1 MGDPTSTPSSSSTP
15 TLASDLRATPDPNPP
30 AVRPADPVEFE
41 RLRWIEFESD
51 RLYLDVGIGPFSE
64 DETANHLPVAA
75 AVFAVGEPAVG
86 FVSLEIVDG
95 VAHVDQV
102 SVLPDHGRRGL
113 GRALLEAAV
122 GWAAASGYPALTLIT
137 YRDVPWNAPFYRTLG
152 FEEVTDL
159 SPGLAAI
166 RSHEEDAGLDSFG
179 PRLAMRRVL

>member
-1 MGDPTSTPSSSSTP
+1 
-15 TLASDLRATPDPNPP
+15 
-30 AVRPADPVEFE
+30 VEFE
-41 RLRWIEFESD
+41 HLRWIESESD
-51 RLYLDVGIGPFSE
+51 RLYLEVGIGPFLE

-75 AVFAVGEPAVG
+75 AVYAVGDPAVG

-102 SVLPDHGRRGL
+102 SVLPDHGRKGL

-122 GWAAASGYPALTLIT
+122 GWAAASGYPALTLLT

-152 FEEVTDL
+152 FEEITTL

-166 RSHEEDAGLDSFG
+166 RSHELDAGLDAFG
-179 PRLAMRRVL
+179 PRLAMRRAL

>member
-1 MGDPTSTPSSSSTP
+1 MGDPASTHSSGSTP
-15 TLASDLRATPDPNPP
+15 TLASDQTVTPDPNPP
-30 AVRPADPVEFE
+30 EVRPADPSEFE

-51 RLYLDVGIGPFSE
+51 RLYLDVGIGPFAE
-64 DETANHLPVAA
+64 DDSANHLPVAA
-75 AVFAVGEPAVG
+75 AVFAVGDPAVG

-102 SVLPDHGRRGL
+102 SVLPDHGRQGL

-122 GWAAASGYPALTLIT
+122 GWAAASGYAALTLT
-137 YRDVPWNAPFYRTLG
+137 TFRDVPWNAPFYSTLG
-152 FEEVTDL
+152 FEEMNEL

-166 RSHEEDAGLDSFG
+166 RSHEQEAGLDDFG